1 MKERCP
7 FRAGISLC
15 RRLTQQGPHA
25 RGSGGRSLA
34 RIGTLFVLLAAMA
47 CVCKPLHAQ
56 SSSVSGAVAV
66 SSQLVDRGLAVT
78 PATPILQAAASWTS
92 ASGWSLGVS
101 GGTEI
106 RSPEHH
112 LSEALAQVS
121 HYWALSSDWQMQA
134 ELLYY
139 DYPGDTQARLF
150 DRTETG
156 VNWIYRDIL
165 TFGLSAMTLT
175 NGNHHDPRGAADIDF
190 HWPLAWHFALSL
202 GAGVAQHLLSPY
214 DSYGY
219 RNRLGTGVYG
229 YGHAGLLWSDGAW
242 RVELDRIA
250 TDPATPRHAGYLV
263 AQPWV
268 GTVSWSF

>member
-7 FRAGISLC
+7 FCAGVTVLRGFARLGLLC
-15 RRLTQQGPHA
+15 A
-25 RGSGGRSLA
+25 
-34 RIGTLFVLLAAMA
+34 LLAAMA
-47 CVCKPLHAQ
+47 CVSTPLRAQ
-56 SSSVSGAVAV
+56 SSTVSGAVGI

-92 ASGWSLGVS
+92 SGWSLGLS

-106 RSPEHH
+106 RSPGHV
-112 LSEALAQVS
+112 SVALAQVS
-121 HYWALSSDWQMQA
+121 HYWSLSSDWQMQA
-134 ELLYY
+134 GALYY
-139 DYPGDTQARLF
+139 DYPGNAQARLF

-165 TFGLSAMTLT
+165 TFGLSAICLT
-175 NGNHHDPRGAADIDF
+175 NGNHHGPRGAADVDF
-190 HWPLAWHFALSL
+190 HWPLAWHFSLSL
-202 GAGVAQHLLSPY
+202 GAGVAQHLVSPY

-219 RNRLGTGVYG
+219 TTRPGTGVYG
-229 YGHAGLLWSDGAW
+229 YGHAGLLWSYGPW

-250 TDPATPRHAGYLV
+250 TDPAMPRRGGNLV

-268 GTVSWSF
+268 GTVSWTF